1 MDFLETLF
9 FDLAEEKEPD
19 TPEYQENRMLRG
31 LILEDIQ
38 RAVVRE
44 TVEKLCAVYVDR
56 EVMECRRY
64 FRYGVRLGLEL
75 LGLLV

>member
-1 MDFLETLF
+1 
-9 FDLAEEKEPD
+9 
-19 TPEYQENRMLRG
+19 MLRG

-38 RAVVRE
+38 RAVGGE